1 MAQIADIIKYEGDNS
16 TFVWKH
22 PCEDFSSLTQL
33 IVHESQEALFLMNGQ
48 ALDLFGPGR
57 YTLESQN
64 IPKLGKQFEKTF
76 GGDTPFHCEVYFINK
91 TVQMGLKWGAG
102 DINFIEPSMSFP
114 IKLGASGEMNLMVS
128 DSRKLLTKLIGTMSG
143 VAWDDRDADG
153 NRKVNKNGL
162 PFAQSLR
169 NTFRPLIA
177 TAVKSH
183 LATSIKENNIDLLE
197 IDENLEHLSET
208 LRKKILPGFEEYGL
222 YIPQLYITTVLLPEN
237 DHNFQTWRDVHTFA
251 FQKKVAEAQADL
263 EVARE
268 TAKIDATTAIHTAQ
282 AEAEAT
288 RATARIEAETSV
300 RLAKTEADAAV
311 KIAQTEAEAREKQA
325 EISKVEAESAVKIAQ
340 TEAAVREKQVEVSNV
355 QADQAIRMAQTE
367 SDAAVRLA
375 EIEARVR
382 QTEADTARIEA
393 EAQHKKIGAMA
404 DIELERAKG
413 LAEAEV
419 ARAKGMAN
427 VDIAHAQGMAEA
439 EIMQHKG
446 YTQRDVLQADVQ
458 TEYAKSLGQIGANGG
473 NGGGMGINASGFVG
487 DMVNFGMGMAAAQ
500 TVVKPMGEMF
510 SGLTNAAMGA
520 TSASANA
527 VCPKCGSAVPA
538 NSKFC
543 LECGTKIEALAADEV
558 ICPVCGKKVRKGKF
572 CLECGASLINKCPVC
587 GAEVAPGGKFCP
599 ECGTKL

>member
-102 DINFIEPSMSFP
+102 EINFIEPSLKFP

-143 VAWDDRDADG
+143 IAWDDRDADG
-153 NRKVNKNGL
+153 NKKVNKNGL

-197 IDENLEHLSET
+197 IDENLELLSET

-222 YIPQLYITTVLLPEN
+222 YIPQLYITTVLLPEE
-237 DHNFQTWRDVHTFA
+237 DSNFKYLRELHTLNI
-251 FQKKVAEAQADL
+251 QKRRMQAETEMKAAALEAQ
-263 EVARE
+263 VARE
-268 TAKIDATTAIHTAQ
+268 TAEIEARTSVETAQ
-282 AEAEAT
+282 AEAAAA
-288 RATARIEAETSV
+288 RATARIE
-300 RLAKTEADAAV
+300 TEASIH
-311 KIAQTEAEAREKQA
+311 IAQTEAQVRETQA
-325 EISKVEAESAVKIAQ
+325 EISKVEAEAAKKAAELKASRDNLDIDIEVERRAAERDLIKAQ
-340 TEAAVREKQVEVSNV
+340 
-355 QADQAIRMAQTE
+355 
-367 SDAAVRLA
+367 
-375 EIEARVR
+375 
-382 QTEADTARIEA
+382 A
-393 EAQHKKIGAMA
+393 EAQRRTLEKMVDVDVERAKGLSEA
-404 DIELERAKG
+404 EVERAKG
-413 LAEAEV
+413 LAEAEKM
-419 ARAKGMAN
+419 RGM
-427 VDIAHAQGMAEA
+427 
-439 EIMQHKG
+439 G
-446 YTQRDVLQADVQ
+446 YTQKDVLQAEVQ
-458 TEYAKSLGQIGANGG
+458 TEYAKSLGQMGSNSGSTVVVGGNSNGG
-473 NGGGMGINASGFVG
+473 SGMGINTNGLVN
-487 DMVNFGMGMAAAQ
+487 DMVNLGMGMAAAK
-500 TVVKPMGEMF
+500 TVMGPMGEMLN
-510 SGLTNAAMGA
+510 GITNAATGITSSAQAAPVA
-520 TSASANA
+520 TN
-527 VCPKCGSAVPA
+527 VTCPKCGSAVPA

-543 LECGTKIEALAADEV
+543 LECGNKIEILADDEV

-572 CLECGASLINKCPVC
+572 CLECGASLINKCSKC
-587 GAEVAPGGKFCP
+587 GAEVPLGGKFCP
-599 ECGTKL
+599 ECGEKL

>member
-102 DINFIEPSMSFP
+102 EINFIEPSLKFP

-143 VAWDDRDADG
+143 IAWDDRDADG
-153 NRKVNKNGL
+153 NKKVNKNGL

-197 IDENLEHLSET
+197 IDENLELLSET

-222 YIPQLYITTVLLPEN
+222 YIPQLYITTVLLPEE
-237 DHNFQTWRDVHTFA
+237 DSNFKYLRELHTLNI
-251 FQKKVAEAQADL
+251 QKRRMQAETEMKAAALEAQ
-263 EVARE
+263 VARE
-268 TAKIDATTAIHTAQ
+268 TAEIEARTSVETAQ
-282 AEAEAT
+282 AEAAAA
-288 RATARIEAETSV
+288 RATARIE
-300 RLAKTEADAAV
+300 TEASIH
-311 KIAQTEAEAREKQA
+311 IAQTEAQVREAQA
-325 EISKVEAESAVKIAQ
+325 EISKVEAEAAKKAAELKASRDNLDIDIEVERRAAERDLIKAQ
-340 TEAAVREKQVEVSNV
+340 
-355 QADQAIRMAQTE
+355 
-367 SDAAVRLA
+367 
-375 EIEARVR
+375 
-382 QTEADTARIEA
+382 A
-393 EAQHKKIGAMA
+393 EAQRRTLEKMVDVDVERAKGLSEA
-404 DIELERAKG
+404 EVERAKG
-413 LAEAEV
+413 LAEAEKM
-419 ARAKGMAN
+419 RGM
-427 VDIAHAQGMAEA
+427 
-439 EIMQHKG
+439 G
-446 YTQRDVLQADVQ
+446 YTQKDVLQAEVQ
-458 TEYAKSLGQIGANGG
+458 TEYAKSLGQMGSNSGSTVVVGGNSNGG
-473 NGGGMGINASGFVG
+473 SGMGINTNGLVN
-487 DMVNFGMGMAAAQ
+487 DMVNLGMGMAAAK
-500 TVVKPMGEMF
+500 TVMGPMGEMLN
-510 SGLTNAAMGA
+510 GITNAATGITSSAQAAPVA
-520 TSASANA
+520 TN
-527 VCPKCGSAVPA
+527 VTCPKCGSAVPA

-543 LECGTKIEALAADEV
+543 LECGNKIEILADDEV
-558 ICPVCGKKVRKGKF
+558 ICPVCGKKVKKGKF
-572 CLECGASLINKCPVC
+572 CLECGASLINKCSKC
-587 GAEVAPGGKFCP
+587 GAEVPLGGKFCP
-599 ECGTKL
+599 ECGEKL